1 MRRCPNPQCQRIVD
15 DDLLVTCPR
24 CHTSLSSP
32 PPAPTLSQQ
41 EIDQL
46 VDRLAKPVAIKIFWN
61 AWFVV
66 GFIGLL
72 ITLFGASYITI
83 RNKLED
89 LMVSRIDE
97 EFKEPRI
104 QKTIQDGAKGEAQEL
119 LRRQVNPAVENFKNE
134 VTEQVRNFQAFLK
147 KTEQQI
153 AALHPF
159 RQPIVSATATMQLAV
174 KSDKEI
180 RRQVHGGGA
189 VLVFAKGEEQL
200 LRAGSD
206 EYSAVQTGK
215 GQIHY
220 TSTLTMSPNSPVLG
234 HPVSFLQ
241 NVESIKL
248 TFRGMGMEENGE
260 ILYGRVLCIVNSS
273 TPLVFAIPTQTIQG
287 KEITIPDIRE
297 VFQSLK
303 P

>member
-1 MRRCPNPQCQRIVD
+1 MVD

-24 CHTSLSSP
+24 CRTPLSSP
-32 PPAPTLSQQ
+32 PPPPTLSQEQ
-41 EIDQL
+41 IDRL
-46 VDRLAKPVAIKIFWN
+46 VDRLAKPVATKIFWN
-61 AWFVV
+61 FWFVV

-72 ITLFGASYITI
+72 ITLFGTSYITI

-89 LMVSRIDE
+89 LTVSRIDK
-97 EFKEPRI
+97 EFEKPRI
-104 QKTIQDGAKGEAQEL
+104 KKTIQDAAKEKAQEL
-119 LRRQVNPAVENFKNE
+119 LRREVNPAVENFKNE
-134 VTEQVRNFQAFLK
+134 VNEQVKNFQAFLE

-159 RQPIVSATATMQLAV
+159 RQPIVSATAIMQPAV

-189 VLVFAKGEEQL
+189 VLVFSKGKEQL

-215 GQIHY
+215 GQIRY
-220 TSTLTMSPNSPVLG
+220 TSTLTMSPNSSVLG
-234 HPVSFLQ
+234 HPVAVLQ

-260 ILYGRVLCIVNSS
+260 ILFGRVLCIVNSS
-273 TPLVFAIPTQTIQG
+273 TPLVFAIPSQTIQG